1 MKKYSIFLVDD
12 DVDDL
17 EHLKEVFQQLQCA
30 SEIIT
35 FESVE
40 DLLKNTEDNS
50 PDIVV
55 LDHQAPGI
63 KGGDAVKILRQLE
76 QYKDT
81 ALFVYSSHM
90 TPEKAEELKAEGAEI
105 CLAKGMSI
113 SEIRQHAELFCQ
125 AAASRRKD

>member
-1 MKKYSIFLVDD
+1 MKKYRIFLVDD

-17 EHLKEVFQQLQCA
+17 EHLKEVFQQLQCT
-30 SEIIT
+30 SEVIT

-40 DLLKNTEDNS
+40 DLLANAKDDR
-50 PDIVV
+50 PDMVV

-63 KGGDAVKILRQLE
+63 TGGDAVKILRQLD

-90 TPEKAEELKAEGAEI
+90 TTEKAEELKAEGAAL

-113 SEIRQHAELFCQ
+113 REIRQHAELFCQ
-125 AAASRRKD
+125 VAAER